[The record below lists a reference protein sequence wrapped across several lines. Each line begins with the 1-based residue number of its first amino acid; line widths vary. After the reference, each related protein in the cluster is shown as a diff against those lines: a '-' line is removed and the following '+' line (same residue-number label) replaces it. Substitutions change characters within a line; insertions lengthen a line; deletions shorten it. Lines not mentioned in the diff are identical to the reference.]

1 MMQQNRIPSIVRVIA
16 VLLTFLQLGDSFTN
30 IFPAVVARF
39 RQTTSLA
46 AAAKPLV
53 DLSIDEIAD
62 RWRVVKFGQGS
73 NGYNGI
79 ELADRLLSVKT
90 VKIPMSRV
98 GGLGLD
104 LMEYNVGKGNLGL
117 ILVGGVIEGS
127 NAEKCGLF
135 LPGDA
140 LESISSI
147 PAGIVSDPTYEPF
160 PHNALTINLTCILN

>member
-1 MMQQNRIPSIVRVIA
+1 MIV
-16 VLLTFLQLGDSFTN
+16 VLVALVAFCDSFSK
-30 IFPAVVARF
+30 FGPSA
-39 RQTTSLA
+39 TSRGTQYGSITPLF

-53 DLSIDEIAD
+53 DLSIDDIAA

-104 LMEYNVGKGNLGL
+104 LMEYNVGKGDLGL

-127 NAEKCGLF
+127 NAEKSGKF

-140 LESISSI
+140 LESITTI
-147 PAGIVSDPTYEPF
+147 PTGQ
-160 PHNALTINLTCILN
+160 

>member
-1 MMQQNRIPSIVRVIA
+1 MQHNRFPSAVGVVA
-16 VLLTFLQLGDSFTN
+16 VLLTYLQLSDSFTN

-39 RQTTSLA
+39 RQTSSLA
-46 AAAKPLV
+46 AVAKPLV

-117 ILVGGVIEGS
+117 VLVGGVIEGS

-140 LESISSI
+140 LESISAI
-147 PAGIVSDPTYEPF
+147 PAGNIS
-160 PHNALTINLTCILN
+160 NLY

>member
-1 MMQQNRIPSIVRVIA
+1 M
-16 VLLTFLQLGDSFTN
+16 
-30 IFPAVVARF
+30 
-39 RQTTSLA
+39 
-46 AAAKPLV
+46 
-53 DLSIDEIAD
+53 LSIDEIAD

-140 LESISSI
+140 LESITSI
-147 PAGIVSDPTYEPF
+147 PAGIVSDPASGLSLQ
-160 PHNALTINLTCILN
+160 NALKSNLTRVLN

>member
-1 MMQQNRIPSIVRVIA
+1 MMQQYQFPSVVRVVA
-16 VLLTFLQLGDSFTN
+16 VLLTFLQIGYSLTN

-39 RQTTSLA
+39 RHTTTLA
-46 AAAKPLV
+46 AAPKPLV

-62 RWRVVKFGQGS
+62 RWRVVKFGQGP

-79 ELADRLLSVKT
+79 ELADRLLSVRT

-117 ILVGGVIEGS
+117 VLVGGVIEGS

-147 PAGIVSDPTYEPF
+147 PTGTVSNLSREP
-160 PHNALTINLTCILN
+160 HL